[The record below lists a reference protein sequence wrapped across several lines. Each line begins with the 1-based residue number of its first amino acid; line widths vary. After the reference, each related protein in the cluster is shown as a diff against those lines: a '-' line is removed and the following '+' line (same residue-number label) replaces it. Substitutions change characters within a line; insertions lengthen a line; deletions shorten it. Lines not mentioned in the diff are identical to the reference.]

1 MINFKPENLNQLLKV
16 TLISA
21 NKSYDAIKDY
31 EFTGEAVAF
40 RVDFEYIDV
49 SLMIVDMLGRSA
61 SKFNILPYARITF
74 SSKCIQL
81 MKGILKK
88 CSIRC
93 DNYNFTKLYIK
104 PYFLLIY
111 N

>member
-31 EFTGEAVAF
+31 EFTKEAVVF

-61 SKFNILPYARITF
+61 ARFNILPFAKPDTNEIDY
-74 SSKCIQL
+74 IQL
-81 MKGILKK
+81 QVY
-88 CSIRC
+88 SI
-93 DNYNFTKLYIK
+93 NEGNFKEMLDTM
-104 PYFLLIY
+104 
-111 N
+111 

>member
-16 TLISA
+16 MLISA

-31 EFTGEAVAF
+31 ECTGEAVVF

-61 SKFNILPYARITF
+61 SQFTILPYARPNTNEIDY
-74 SSKCIQL
+74 IQFQVY
-81 MKGILKK
+81 
-88 CSIRC
+88 SI
-93 DNYNFTKLYIK
+93 NEGNFKEMIDMM
-104 PYFLLIY
+104 
-111 N
+111 

>member
-31 EFTGEAVAF
+31 EFTKEAAVF
-40 RVDFEYIDV
+40 RIDFEYIDV

-61 SKFNILPYARITF
+61 ARFNILPFAKPDTNEIDY
-74 SSKCIQL
+74 IQFQVY
-81 MKGILKK
+81 
-88 CSIRC
+88 SI
-93 DNYNFTKLYIK
+93 NEGNFKEMLDTM
-104 PYFLLIY
+104 
-111 N
+111 

>member
-31 EFTGEAVAF
+31 EFTKEAVVF
-40 RVDFEYIDV
+40 CVDFEYIDV

-61 SKFNILPYARITF
+61 ARFNILPFAKPDTNEIDY
-74 SSKCIQL
+74 IQL
-81 MKGILKK
+81 QVY
-88 CSIRC
+88 SI
-93 DNYNFTKLYIK
+93 NEGNFKEMLDTM
-104 PYFLLIY
+104 
-111 N
+111 

>member
-31 EFTGEAVAF
+31 EFTKEAVVF
-40 RVDFEYIDV
+40 RIDFKYIDV

-61 SKFNILPYARITF
+61 ARFNILPFAKPDTNEIDY
-74 SSKCIQL
+74 IQFQVYSINEGNF
-81 MKGILKK
+81 KEIL
-88 CSIRC
+88 
-93 DNYNFTKLYIK
+93 DTM
-104 PYFLLIY
+104 
-111 N
+111 

>member
-31 EFTGEAVAF
+31 EFTKEAVVF
-40 RVDFEYIDV
+40 RIDLEYIDV

-61 SKFNILPYARITF
+61 ARFNILPFAKPDTNEIDY
-74 SSKCIQL
+74 IQFQVY
-81 MKGILKK
+81 
-88 CSIRC
+88 SI
-93 DNYNFTKLYIK
+93 NEGNFKEMLDTM
-104 PYFLLIY
+104 
-111 N
+111 